1 MPEIRPLSPLPAT
14 RNFFSVNYSTNVCS
28 PFKSRLRAYFDFY
41 TEHTASFPDAAPG
54 NLTKTV
60 AEYPLSKTCFSPE
73 IMPFSCPEN
82 APQKCKWLQCVR
94 LVINKRRPSADV
106 AADAATSPARF
117 ARGRRPS
124 AHTFTNKSPL
134 NRSNLIAQKHRN
146 PETRL
151 RDEKRGGER
160 SRPR

>member
-1 MPEIRPLSPLPAT
+1 MGLFRLPLQNTTSLPASAP
-14 RNFFSVNYSTNVCS
+14 RNPTKKAAQS
-28 PFKSRLRAYFDFY
+28 PSRRPVFR
-41 TEHTASFPDAAPG
+41 P
-54 NLTKTV
+54 K
-60 AEYPLSKTCFSPE
+60 
-73 IMPFSCPEN
+73 IMPFLCPKN

-94 LVINKRRPSADV
+94 LVINKRRPSADF
-106 AADAATSPARF
+106 AADAAMSPARF